1 MSEKKGANCKV
12 FYVNGGAGFG
22 GDTPADNT
30 TDHRGDLPDNAWET
44 IQFAF
49 DKVADG
55 TINDGD
61 EIRIM
66 ATGNYTI
73 STSLNPDWDSKEVT
87 ITGANSSGG
96 VDGTQAVLI
105 GNVGGSATM
114 LDMEATE
121 CERMVWANLHFD
133 ANDNSQSCVKSAAAN
148 HYQHWVNCRFSQA
161 TTNGVE
167 WVGAN
172 AWDFI
177 NCRFDNNGENG
188 LEMDS
193 TSNGTAYKCLFDNNA
208 DMGVDT
214 GTLNAFRHKWIEC
227 VFYNNGTDGMNL
239 SGAGGFV
246 ANCIFDSNSR
256 AGIQDRGSTIQS
268 LRISNIYSNNT
279 TGGVNYI
286 TTTDSV
292 AFNELFYNNRNDTED
307 NAGGDD
313 EISEYGH
320 MINYTP
326 GASGYNPNY
335 VDAANFDFTT
345 GVTFEGRGSAL
356 PTPYSWFG
364 STADDPGLNKWIK
377 TETISIF

>member
-1 MSEKKGANCKV
+1 MADKQGTSVNIW
-12 FYVNGGAGFG
+12 YVNGDG
-22 GDTPADNT
+22 GDDGIT
-30 TDHRGDLPDNAWET
+30 GDSVANAWET

-49 DKVADG
+49 DKIADG
-55 TINDGD
+55 TVNDGD

-73 STSLNPDWDSKEVT
+73 GTTLNPDWDSKEVT

-133 ANDNSQSCVKSAAAN
+133 ANDNSQSCVKSATSN
-148 HYQHWVNCRFSQA
+148 VYQHWINCRFSQA

-167 WVGAN
+167 WTGAN
-172 AWDFI
+172 HWDFI

-193 TSNGTAYKCLFDNNA
+193 TSFGVAYKCLFDNNA

-227 VFYNNGTDGMNL
+227 VFYNNATDGMNFT
-239 SGAGGFV
+239 GAGGFI
-246 ANCIFDSNSR
+246 ANCVFDSNGR
-256 AGIQDRGSTIQS
+256 AGIQDRSSTIQS

-279 TGGVNYI
+279 TAGVNYI
-286 TTTDSV
+286 TSTDSV

-307 NAGGDD
+307 NAGGSDA
-313 EISEYGH
+313 ISELGH

-326 GASGYNPNY
+326 GATGYNPNY
-335 VDAANFDFTT
+335 VDSANFDFTT

-356 PTPYSWFG
+356 PTPYSLFG

-377 TETISIF
+377 TETISVF